1 MNLSS
6 YIQSWDQTIASLFV
20 NPLITNFPM
29 NLGIKIQ
36 NDFIPE
42 PFMGDPNNCS
52 LVIVNLNPGAGVCHS
67 CFKQQ
72 NIVGT
77 LVNKVKS
84 LGYSNAVK
92 DFPYLRDGETVGLTD
107 WNDSPGRKWW
117 KSKERWIKH
126 MLNICVPSYDS
137 NYPIPDD
144 YYPFA
149 MEMFA
154 WHTNS
159 WPSKLNGK
167 MKKDGSFGNTIESDV
182 IEPLYEA
189 IKKSKFKIAICVGKP
204 IGAIIGSF
212 GTFNMIYSDKP
223 INGNERQYDIYHD
236 GDDCYIINTWAPGG
250 NTYPSKDFETKEE
263 MIFQKYIRKQVIFN
277 P

>member
-1 MNLSS
+1 MNLSQ
-6 YIQSWDQTIASLFV
+6 YINSWDKTIASLFV

-126 MLNICVPSYDS
+126 IIKMFEPSY
-137 NYPIPDD
+137 NTQEPIPQNL
-144 YYPFA
+144 YPFA

-154 WHTNS
+154 WHTEK
-159 WPSKLNGK
+159 WPTQLNKGMVSCGAHGPVVK
-167 MKKDGSFGNTIESDV
+167 SDV
-182 IEPLYEA
+182 IEPLHEA
-189 IKKSKFKIAICVGKP
+189 IKKSKYKFAFCVGKP
-204 IGAIIGSF
+204 IGNIIGSF
-212 GTFNMIYSDKP
+212 PLFSKKNKEP
-223 INGNERQYDIYHD
+223 IQPIKEAQRFYDIYHD
-236 GDDCYIINTWAPGG
+236 GEGCYILNTWAQGG
-250 NTYPSKDFETKEE
+250 NTYPSEKYYEKEE
-263 MIFQKYIRKQVIFN
+263 ELVKSFKK
-277 P
+277 